1 MELEQLAKRLE
12 WLDDERRKDKTVI
25 ATLEERIRILES
37 TIPSTGQQMK
47 DLSGEITRVATNL
60 ARLDQF
66 DSAIGQVRVDYSRS
80 VETIEKA
87 RADHERETEKL
98 RRVELE
104 GVNKAIAEV
113 RKGLDPIPEM
123 RRMLQARQEEDFRL
137 GRLIEE
143 VEQKVVVTKRYD
155 EEYKRSIKLLEEGYR
170 QDSKRLTDVQG
181 ESAAVRKRV
190 DEQRGRMDLLTDSLR
205 KLETRLNELQ
215 SAEGERRNAQVTFV
229 EKQNLAQVERE
240 RTWREWQTR
249 FEVIEK
255 TSTGLD
261 AQILALD
268 ATHRSVKR
276 SQEML
281 DEVSQRFDRRIT
293 EITEMQRLVEDRF
306 RQEWVA
312 YKADDQ
318 KRWTNY
324 SLAQEEQM
332 RESTRLFDKLA
343 DRLVALEEMSH
354 EVQDMLE
361 QINDETE
368 KRLQA
373 LLTLTHEW
381 MNTYESVFAK
391 SKNTIM
397 KA

>member
-1 MELEQLAKRLE
+1 MELEQLAKQLE

-255 TSTGLD
+255 TSTSLD
-261 AQILALD
+261 AQIMGLD

-281 DEVSQRFDRRIT
+281 DEVSQRYDRRIN
-293 EITEMQRLVEDRF
+293 EITEMQDR
-306 RQEWVA
+306 
-312 YKADDQ
+312 K
-318 KRWTNY
+318 
-324 SLAQEEQM
+324 
-332 RESTRLFDKLA
+332 
-343 DRLVALEEMSH
+343 
-354 EVQDMLE
+354 
-361 QINDETE
+361 
-368 KRLQA
+368 
-373 LLTLTHEW
+373 
-381 MNTYESVFAK
+381 SVV
-391 SKNTIM
+391 
-397 KA
+397 